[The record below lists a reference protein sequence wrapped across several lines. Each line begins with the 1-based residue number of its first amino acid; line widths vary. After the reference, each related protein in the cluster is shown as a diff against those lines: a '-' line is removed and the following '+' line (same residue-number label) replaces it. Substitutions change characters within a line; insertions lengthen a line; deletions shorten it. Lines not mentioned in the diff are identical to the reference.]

1 LGDITIIN
9 CERITVVKDDKDY
22 NLLLKK
28 TETVEK
34 EMSHLKSETT
44 FLRKKL
50 NEQSD
55 IILQLIKIVK
65 ELEK

>member
-1 LGDITIIN
+1 M
-9 CERITVVKDDKDY
+9 VKDDKDY